1 MRSSFNVAAW
11 ILAMGLPVAVAQAQ
25 TAPSTDPHHPDTPAP
40 ATGAAAT
47 GAAATGAPSAPSAA
61 AAPTPPQMGMM
72 MGDMRQMMQ
81 MMQQMMQT
89 MGGGATGDARPGATG
104 NARPGMMMDGN
115 MPMMGPMMSMMP
127 GAGGPPGPAMF
138 RHVDGMLAFYRTELR
153 ITEAQAPQWTA
164 FADAGRAGAKTLRE
178 AMQRT
183 ATQPAAQT
191 MPDMLDRRLAML
203 GALTDTT
210 KAVAVTA
217 KALYAVLTAE
227 QRKLADGFMAQHMQ
241 AMRTAMP

>member
-40 ATGAAAT
+40 AT

-89 MGGGATGDARPGATG
+89 MGGGATGDARPG
-104 NARPGMMMDGN
+104 MMMDGN

-138 RHVDGMLAFYRTELR
+138 RHVDGILAFYRTELR

-178 AMQRT
+178 AIQRT

-210 KAVAVTA
+210 KAVSVTA
-217 KALYAVLTAE
+217 RALYAVLTAE

-241 AMRTAMP
+241 AMRTVMP